1 MQDVLQG
8 APEPSAARAAA
19 WQVLGKHKAM
29 AFMSLF
35 VAFPIHTHAC
45 APFFGLFS
53 VEVGVLMDIQWVSVY
68 NKQLV
73 LPANRVHRNTWCVH
87 PAIGNVGDGN
97 SSALCSSEALFL
109 LAPYA

>member
-8 APEPSAARAAA
+8 AAEPSAERAAA

-68 NKQLV
+68 NKQLM
-73 LPANRVHRNTWCVH
+73 LPAHLVHITPGVSILPLEMWEMGAAV
-87 PAIGNVGDGN
+87 P
-97 SSALCSSEALFL
+97 SAALRPFFC
-109 LAPYA
+109 